1 MESYLGIN
9 PQLCTGCRTCVLACS
24 LEYFEVFSLQK
35 SYISISR
42 KEEEGSF
49 DITIK
54 NGCIPCPVCEKNC
67 PSGALVFI
75 QKEDQ

>member
-24 LEYFEVFSLQK
+24 LEYFGVFSLEK
-35 SYISISR
+35 SYISVSR

-49 DITIK
+49 DILIK
-54 NGCIPCPVCEKNC
+54 NGCIPCHVCEENC

-75 QKEDQ
+75 QKENQ